1 MARLLPVP
9 KLANL
14 KLAQLCLHCIAVTS
28 VATIVQ
34 TYPPVNSV
42 TQPCLLADDFRAV
55 LGAVWVASTHRS
67 PGKTFFF
74 PWENLTVQHKMRFY
88 WVETSRIETVGSHRV
103 AARAREQPV
112 SQPACLHNWDLMVCS
127 EEGQGSG
134 EQPGSPALSRRCG
147 QEETTGGAW
156 AELVLRCMVPRA
168 EANA

>member
-1 MARLLPVP
+1 MFTLYCSHISCDYSTDIPSCEFCDSAPSFGRRFPCRSGSCVG
-9 KLANL
+9 
-14 KLAQLCLHCIAVTS
+14 S
-28 VATIVQ
+28 
-34 TYPPVNSV
+34 VNSQV
-42 TQPCLLADDFRAV
+42 
-55 LGAVWVASTHRS
+55 
-67 PGKTFFF
+67 PGKSFFF
-74 PWENLTVQHKMRFY
+74 PPENLAVQHKMRFY

-127 EEGQGSG
+127 EEGQGGG